1 MESEMKKDDF
11 SVFIQEGKDHFV
23 VNEGD
28 DIQLKC
34 SANSSVNSHRPFLSL
49 IPHKLWTIINR
60 LQMSKKS
67 SLSII
72 TCRYLDMQWLGLEK
86 NTKY

>member
-1 MESEMKKDDF
+1 MLHGPFILISVQHEFISGTDRQHFRRIESEMKKDDF

-34 SANSSVNSHRPFLSL
+34 SANSSVNL
-49 IPHKLWTIINR
+49 
-60 LQMSKKS
+60 
-67 SLSII
+67 
-72 TCRYLDMQWLGLEK
+72 Y
-86 NTKY
+86 

>member
-1 MESEMKKDDF
+1 MEKDDF

-34 SANSSVNSHRPFLSL
+34 SANSSVSP
-49 IPHKLWTIINR
+49 
-60 LQMSKKS
+60 
-67 SLSII
+67 
-72 TCRYLDMQWLGLEK
+72 Y
-86 NTKY
+86 

>member
-1 MESEMKKDDF
+1 MIAQFFISIQNEIISGTDRQHFRRIESEMKKDDF

-34 SANSSVNSHRPFLSL
+34 SANSSVNL
-49 IPHKLWTIINR
+49 
-60 LQMSKKS
+60 
-67 SLSII
+67 
-72 TCRYLDMQWLGLEK
+72 Y
-86 NTKY
+86 

>member
-1 MESEMKKDDF
+1 MSAQSNIYLGTDRQHFRRIETEMKKDDF

-34 SANSSVNSHRPFLSL
+34 SANSSVNP
-49 IPHKLWTIINR
+49 
-60 LQMSKKS
+60 
-67 SLSII
+67 
-72 TCRYLDMQWLGLEK
+72 Y
-86 NTKY
+86 